1 MTVNVSTLANGLR
14 IVSEEMP
21 HIETVSLG
29 VWVASGAR
37 HEREAEHGISHF
49 LEHMA
54 FKGTK
59 RRSAQAIAEE
69 IENVGGE
76 LNAATSLEMTAYYAR
91 VLREDIGLALEILAD
106 ILQDSQFAPDELE
119 REREVILQEIAST
132 RDSPEE
138 LAYDL
143 MQDGAF
149 PRQPLGRTILGT
161 TQSVRRITGERLKAY
176 LKQHYAASRMI
187 IGAAGAV
194 DHGNL
199 VKLAEKLFGGL
210 NGKTG
215 VIAEAARY
223 EGGTR
228 SLEKPF
234 EQSHLVLAFES
245 PCITRPD
252 YVTAQVM
259 SALFGGGMSS
269 RLFQE
274 VRERRGLC
282 YAIYSFVWG
291 LADTG
296 LFGIHAATGPD
307 LRDQLVDVLKA
318 ELTRL
323 AMERP
328 SEAEVRRSK
337 AQIKAGLLMS
347 LESSSV
353 RAEQM
358 ARQLMSFG
366 KTLPP
371 EELIQR
377 IDLVD
382 GEAIR
387 DLAGRILGNAVT
399 IAEVG
404 TAVRSD
410 AYSGLVK
417 GRVKA

>member
-1 MTVNVSTLANGLR
+1 MTVEVTTLANGLKV
-14 IVSEEMP
+14 VSENMP

-29 VWVASGAR
+29 VWVSSGAR
-37 HEREAEHGISHF
+37 HETGTEHGISHF

-54 FKGTK
+54 FKGTR

-76 LNAATSLEMTAYYAR
+76 INAATSLEMTAYYAR
-91 VLREDIGLALEILAD
+91 VLRDDIALALDILAD
-106 ILQDSQFAPDELE
+106 ILQDSQFSPDELE

-132 RDSPEE
+132 KDSPEE

-149 PRQPLGRTILGT
+149 PRQPLGRPILGT
-161 TQSVRRITGERLKAY
+161 TSSVRRITGERLKAY

-187 IGAAGAV
+187 VGAAGAV
-194 DHGNL
+194 DHGAL
-199 VKLAEKLFGGL
+199 VKLAGSLFGGL
-210 NGKTG
+210 NGKSG
-215 VIAEAARY
+215 VSAEAARY

-228 SLEKPF
+228 SLKKPF

-245 PCITRPD
+245 PSINQPD

-307 LRDQLVDVLKA
+307 LRDQLIEVLKS
-318 ELTRL
+318 ELERL
-323 AMERP
+323 ATESP
-328 SEAEVRRSK
+328 SEAEIRRSK

-358 ARQLMSFG
+358 ARQLMAFG
-366 KTLPP
+366 RTLPP

-382 GEAIR
+382 GKAIR
-387 DLAGRILGNAVT
+387 DLAGRVLGGPVT
-399 IAEVG
+399 ISEVG
-404 TAVRSD
+404 AAVRSD
-410 AYSGLVK
+410 GYCGLVK
-417 GRVKA
+417 EMVKA